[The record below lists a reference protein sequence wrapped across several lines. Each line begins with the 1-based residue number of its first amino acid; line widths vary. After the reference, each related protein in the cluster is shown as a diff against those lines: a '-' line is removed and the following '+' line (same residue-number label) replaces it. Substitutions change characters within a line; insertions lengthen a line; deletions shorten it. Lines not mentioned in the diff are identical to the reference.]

1 MASPLTMAATTRHT
15 ASGNKNKRKT
25 TAKSKKRARKQEEE
39 ELEERELTNLIFGST
54 TAKLDDTKFK
64 EESPPPL
71 EREEFSFQIDR
82 TGMPSGDKPESVKND
97 ESGSVDSTHDD
108 DSDADTDEGDAPAWE
123 DVDDIAVR
131 LVDSNRLKKLRASR
145 QETEAMSG
153 IELENRLRKRYE
165 ESSQATARTDW
176 ARTGT
181 PGQAGGEEDEQA
193 AEATKLFSTS
203 SSLLATG
210 HSRLPP
216 NVLSIVRC
224 PDANQTDP
232 TKSVVQALHF
242 HPGSDPDEP
251 LLLTAGLDKT
261 LRFFQV
267 GAERSEKI
275 HGIHC
280 KCCVYLSEAF
290 TVLVSHIDK

>member
-1 MASPLTMAATTRHT
+1 
-15 ASGNKNKRKT
+15 
-25 TAKSKKRARKQEEE
+25 
-39 ELEERELTNLIFGST
+39 
-54 TAKLDDTKFK
+54 
-64 EESPPPL
+64 
-71 EREEFSFQIDR
+71 
-82 TGMPSGDKPESVKND
+82 
-97 ESGSVDSTHDD
+97 
-108 DSDADTDEGDAPAWE
+108 
-123 DVDDIAVR
+123 
-131 LVDSNRLKKLRASR
+131 
-145 QETEAMSG
+145 MSG

-176 ARTGT
+176 ART
-181 PGQAGGEEDEQA
+181 PGQAGSEEDEQA
-193 AEATKLFSTS
+193 AGATKLFSTS

-210 HSRLPP
+210 HNRLPP

-232 TKSVVQALHF
+232 TKSVVQAVHF

-267 GAERSEKI
+267 GAEQSEKI

-280 KCCVYLSEAF
+280 KCWVYLSEAF
-290 TVLVSHIDK
+290 TILVSHIDK